1 MTGFSSRC
9 DGAHPTTPRPSPL
22 NTSPAPAPAAAVLWL
37 ARLARLARLA
47 LPCPL
52 HRRGALKV

>member
-9 DGAHPTTPRPSPL
+9 NGAHPTTPRPSPL
-22 NTSPAPAPAAAVLWL
+22 NTSPAFAPAAAVLWL
-37 ARLARLARLA
+37 A

-52 HRRGALKV
+52 QRRGALEV